1 MMNKQQLLVGD
12 KVYKAIAP
20 THDFQLNTYEV
31 TGIKKCGPGI
41 IYTIKCLTWHTDQCK
56 HNCDNCCHLDNPCKI
71 EIEKSEDEQG
81 FVFVRQLNND
91 GRREGKYFSEYELRF
106 DKTLVNETHGGVK
119 SNFHTTQYEAV
130 KELLTHRIVRQEKM
144 IEEDEAFLK
153 KNFEKWDNDKDR
165 IRIVIAKDS
174 IESLKKDNEQI
185 LQKIKEYEGK

>member
-1 MMNKQQLLVGD
+1 MNEQQLLIGD

-20 THDFQLNTYEV
+20 THDFQLNTYEI
-31 TGIKKCGPGI
+31 TGAKKCGSGI

-119 SNFHTTQYEAV
+119 SNFHITQYEAV
-130 KELLTHRIVRQEKM
+130 KELLTHRIDRLRREVAYSEERRKKYVDENNIIKAIIFQDDINSTRKE
-144 IEEDEAFLK
+144 IE
-153 KNFEKWDNDKDR
+153 
-165 IRIVIAKDS
+165 RIVHKIA
-174 IESLKKDNEQI
+174 
-185 LQKIKEYEGK
+185 EYEGK